1 MFQFFNDFGFTCVVN
16 ERCDE
21 LRADKNMYY
30 KKIPNSNSNCDY
42 LVIANELFME
52 GKKPE
57 SQWTVSIQSYCS
69 EEEIGKEKP
78 FHDETITG
86 NFQKNADMAL
96 IEQYL

>member
-30 KKIPNSNSNCDY
+30 RKIPNSDCDY
-42 LVIANELFME
+42 LVIANELFMVK

-57 SQWTVSIQSYCS
+57 PQWTVSIQSYWS

-78 FHDETITG
+78 SHDSTIIG
-86 NFQKNADMAL
+86 DVHKNTDMAL
-96 IEQYL
+96 IKKYL

>member
-30 KKIPNSNSNCDY
+30 RKIPNSDCDY
-42 LVIANELFME
+42 LVISNELFMVK
-52 GKKPE
+52 GKKARTPMD
-57 SQWTVSIQSYCS
+57 SIYSSYWS

-78 FHDETITG
+78 SHDNTIIG
-86 NFQKNADMAL
+86 DFQKNTDMAL
-96 IEQYL
+96 IKKYL

>member
-30 KKIPNSNSNCDY
+30 RKIPNSDCDY
-42 LVIANELFME
+42 LVIANELFMVK
-52 GKKPE
+52 GKKPGP
-57 SQWTVSIQSYCS
+57 QWTVSIQLYWS

-78 FHDETITG
+78 SHDNTIIG
-86 NFQKNADMAL
+86 DFQKNTDMAL
-96 IEQYL
+96 IKKYL